1 MSSYIEF
8 YLRKGENYLP
18 LGAWSRNSKLYEVF
32 KDFAEYGVATPI
44 TRKII
49 SMIYTNI
56 NENITDLKK
65 QIKKCKKSIKF
76 FNKSH
81 LSYED
86 LIEGYNSFQ
95 LDIEDYKEEL
105 TALKRTKAWAYALNE
120 ILLEAESTCYEDD
133 ESLHI
138 NPDEYIYVGIDCGN
152 PQSKTKD

>member
-32 KDFAEYGVATPI
+32 KDFAEYNNAIPF
-44 TRKII
+44 TRENLDII
-49 SMIYTNI
+49 YDDI
-56 NENITDLKK
+56 NNEIANVKK
-65 QIKKCKKSIKF
+65 QIKKYKKNIKF
-76 FNKSH
+76 FTKSR
-81 LSYED
+81 LNYED

-95 LDIEDYKEEL
+95 SEIEEYKEEL
-105 TALKRTKAWAYALNE
+105 SSLKKAKSWAYALNE
-120 ILLEAESTCYEDD
+120 ILHEAEDTCYYSDK
-133 ESLHI
+133 SLYI